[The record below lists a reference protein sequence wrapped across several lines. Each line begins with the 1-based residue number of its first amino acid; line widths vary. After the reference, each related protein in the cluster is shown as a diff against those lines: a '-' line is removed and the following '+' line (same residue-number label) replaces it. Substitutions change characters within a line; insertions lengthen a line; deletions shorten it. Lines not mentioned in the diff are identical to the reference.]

1 MLSQAG
7 QVLVQQV
14 DNMMV
19 GYVGI
24 DELAASAFANSVFVL
39 GLVFAMGFTFGLTP
53 LVGHAFAQ
61 NDRKEAASLLKCS
74 FLTNSIIVIILSVLL
89 WGISYTFHLMG
100 QPEHIVEMAVSYYR
114 ILVVSLIPFIMFFT
128 MKQFAEG
135 MADTKH
141 AMVIT
146 IVANLINIF
155 FNYLL
160 IFGNFGMP
168 QLGLDGAG
176 YGTLISRISMP
187 LLFIFFFMRKE
198 KFRSF
203 IPLLKTVKAS
213 KARVIRLLSVGFPI
227 ATQILLEVT
236 AFGLS
241 GIMMGWLGVV
251 PLAAHNIALGLATVS
266 FMIVTGIGSATTI
279 RVSHQ
284 YSVKDF
290 AALQMAAKASIHLV
304 LVFMTFAAIMFAL
317 FRNLLPMLYTQD
329 SEVIAL
335 AAQLLVFVA
344 VFQIFDGL
352 QVTLL
357 SILRGL
363 ADVRNAMI
371 YALIAYIIV
380 NLPVSYFFAFELG
393 WGAGGIWLG
402 FVVGLGLAAALFYS
416 RIHKLFNK
424 FDRNYS
430 TSKSK

>member
-1 MLSQAG
+1 
-7 QVLVQQV
+7 
-14 DNMMV
+14 
-19 GYVGI
+19 
-24 DELAASAFANSVFVL
+24 
-39 GLVFAMGFTFGLTP
+39 
-53 LVGHAFAQ
+53 
-61 NDRKEAASLLKCS
+61 
-74 FLTNSIIVIILSVLL
+74 
-89 WGISYTFHLMG
+89 
-100 QPEHIVEMAVSYYR
+100 
-114 ILVVSLIPFIMFFT
+114 MFFT